1 VIHTCRNQ
9 NLFFSNPRHGQR
21 ELTAR
26 RFVSDCLVV
35 VNFKTYQTA
44 HGASAEEL
52 ARAMSGIET
61 NARMIAAVSALDLAA
76 VVAAAPGLEVWC
88 QHLDPVGFGSNT
100 GWLHPETAIERGATG
115 TLINHAE
122 HKVSIEH
129 VAMLLDQVPEG
140 FEVCAC
146 AADVDEAMALS
157 ALVPTYV
164 AVEPPEL
171 IGGDASVTSADPGI
185 VSSTAAAV
193 REVSEEV
200 GILCGAGVKTG
211 ADVAKAIELGTIGVL
226 LASGVTKAEDPGAAL
241 SGLISEL

>member
-1 VIHTCRNQ
+1 M
-9 NLFFSNPRHGQR
+9 
-21 ELTAR
+21 
-26 RFVSDCLVV
+26 VV

-61 NARMIAAVSALDLAA
+61 DARMIAAVSALDLAA
-76 VVAAAPGLEVWC
+76 VVAAAPDLEVWC

-100 GWLHPETAIERGATG
+100 GWLHPDTAVERGATG

-129 VAMLLDQVPEG
+129 VAMLLDQVPED

-146 AADVDEAMALS
+146 AADIDEAQALA
-157 ALVPTYV
+157 ALGPTYV

-171 IGGDASVTSADPGI
+171 IGGDISVTSADPGI
-185 VSSTAAAV
+185 VSGTVAAV
-193 REVSEEV
+193 REVTDEV
-200 GILCGAGVKTG
+200 GILCGAGVKSG
-211 ADVAKAIELGTIGVL
+211 ADVATAMELGTTGVL
-226 LASGVTKAEDPGAAL
+226 LASGVTKADDPGAAL
-241 SGLISEL
+241 DDLVSML

>member
-1 VIHTCRNQ
+1 M
-9 NLFFSNPRHGQR
+9 S
-21 ELTAR
+21 E
-26 RFVSDCLVV
+26 CLVV

-44 HGASAEEL
+44 HGTSAEEL
-52 ARAMSGIET
+52 ALAMSGIDT
-61 NARMIAAVSALDLAA
+61 DARMIAAVSALDLAA
-76 VVAAAPGLEVWC
+76 VVAAAPDLEVWC

-146 AADVDEAMALS
+146 AADVDEAMALA

-171 IGGDASVTSADPGI
+171 IGGDTSVTSADPGI
-185 VSSTAAAV
+185 VSGTAAAV
-193 REVSEEV
+193 REVSDEV

-211 ADVAKAIELGTIGVL
+211 ADVAKAIELGSIGVL
-226 LASGVTKAEDPGAAL
+226 LASGVTKAEDYRAAL

>member
-1 VIHTCRNQ
+1 M
-9 NLFFSNPRHGQR
+9 
-21 ELTAR
+21 
-26 RFVSDCLVV
+26 SDCLVV

-52 ARAMSGIET
+52 ALAMSGIDT
-61 NARMIAAVSALDLAA
+61 DARMIAAVSALDLAA
-76 VVAAAPGLEVWC
+76 VVVAAPDLEVWC

-146 AADVDEAMALS
+146 AADIDEAMAMA
-157 ALVPTYV
+157 ALVPNYV

-171 IGGDASVTSADPGI
+171 IGGDTSVTNADPDI
-185 VSSTAAAV
+185 VSDTAAAV

-200 GILCGAGVKTG
+200 EILCGAGVKTG
-211 ADVAKAIELGTIGVL
+211 ADVAKAIELGTTGVL
-226 LASGVTKAEDPGAAL
+226 LASGVTKADDPAAAL
-241 SGLISEL
+241 SGLISGL

>member
-1 VIHTCRNQ
+1 M
-9 NLFFSNPRHGQR
+9 
-21 ELTAR
+21 
-26 RFVSDCLVV
+26 VV

-52 ARAMSGIET
+52 ALAMSGIET

-76 VVAAAPGLEVWC
+76 VVAAAPDLEVWC

-100 GWLHPETAIERGATG
+100 GWLHPDTAVERGATG

-129 VAMLLDQVPEG
+129 VAMLLDQVPED

-146 AADVDEAMALS
+146 AADIDEAQALA
-157 ALVPTYV
+157 ALGPTYV

-171 IGGDASVTSADPGI
+171 IGGDVSVTSADPGI
-185 VSSTAAAV
+185 VSGTVAAV
-193 REVSEEV
+193 REVTDEV
-200 GILCGAGVKTG
+200 GILCGAGVKSG
-211 ADVAKAIELGTIGVL
+211 ADVATAMELGTTGVL
-226 LASGVTKAEDPGAAL
+226 LASGVTKADDPGAAL
-241 SGLISEL
+241 DDLVSML

>member
-1 VIHTCRNQ
+1 M
-9 NLFFSNPRHGQR
+9 
-21 ELTAR
+21 
-26 RFVSDCLVV
+26 VV

-52 ARAMSGIET
+52 ALAMSGIET

-76 VVAAAPGLEVWC
+76 VVAAAPDLEVWT

-100 GWLHPETAIERGATG
+100 GWLHPDTAVERGATG

-129 VAMLLDQVPEG
+129 VAMLLDQVPED

-146 AADVDEAMALS
+146 AADIDEAQALA
-157 ALVPTYV
+157 ALGPTYV

-171 IGGDASVTSADPGI
+171 IGGDISVTSADPGI
-185 VSSTAAAV
+185 VSGTDAAV
-193 REVSEEV
+193 REVTDEV
-200 GILCGAGVKTG
+200 GILCGAGVKSG
-211 ADVAKAIELGTIGVL
+211 ADVATAMELGTTGVL
-226 LASGVTKAEDPGAAL
+226 LASGVTKADDPGAAL
-241 SGLISEL
+241 DDLVSML

>member
-1 VIHTCRNQ
+1 M
-9 NLFFSNPRHGQR
+9 
-21 ELTAR
+21 
-26 RFVSDCLVV
+26 SDCLVV

-52 ARAMSGIET
+52 ALAMSGIET

-76 VVAAAPGLEVWC
+76 VVAAAPDLEVWT

-100 GWLHPETAIERGATG
+100 GWLHPDTAVERGATG

-129 VAMLLDQVPEG
+129 VAMLLDQVPED

-146 AADVDEAMALS
+146 AADIDEAQALA
-157 ALVPTYV
+157 ALGPTYV

-171 IGGDASVTSADPGI
+171 IGGDISVTSADPGI
-185 VSSTAAAV
+185 VSGTVAAV
-193 REVSEEV
+193 REVTDEV
-200 GILCGAGVKTG
+200 GILCGAGVKSG
-211 ADVAKAIELGTIGVL
+211 ADVATAMELGTTGVL
-226 LASGVTKAEDPGAAL
+226 LASGVTKADDPRAAL
-241 SGLISEL
+241 DDLVSML

>member
-1 VIHTCRNQ
+1 M
-9 NLFFSNPRHGQR
+9 
-21 ELTAR
+21 
-26 RFVSDCLVV
+26 SDCLVV

-52 ARAMSGIET
+52 AHAMSGIET

-76 VVAAAPGLEVWC
+76 VVAAAPDLEVWC

-100 GWLHPETAIERGATG
+100 GWLHPDTAVERGATG

-129 VAMLLDQVPEG
+129 VAMLLDQVPED

-146 AADVDEAMALS
+146 AADIDEAQALA
-157 ALVPTYV
+157 ALGPTYV

-171 IGGDASVTSADPGI
+171 IGGDISVTSADPGI
-185 VSSTAAAV
+185 VSGTVAAV
-193 REVSEEV
+193 REVTDEV
-200 GILCGAGVKTG
+200 GILCGAGVKSG
-211 ADVAKAIELGTIGVL
+211 ADVATAMELGTTGVL
-226 LASGVTKAEDPGAAL
+226 LASGVTKADDPGAAL
-241 SGLISEL
+241 DDLVSML